1 MGQAAQ
7 TSGDTRLCGES
18 TKVDDIF
25 LFLHDALQTNLLMA
39 GDQKAN

>member
-18 TKVDDIF
+18 TKVDIF